1 MSFLPV
7 LFLSFCTFFLLIFLM
22 HFFSCL
28 DFCGTI
34 FRIFLLYLHVTVTRK
49 KVNLTE
55 SHQNIFDGFSKNDHS
70 LITVSSSIL
79 SWQIAEIYS
88 QLGDCIFLINTYMY
102 VLYETRRMTSSFETQ
117 CYFCSI
123 VAFLVGM
130 FATTATYCVV
140 CLL

>member
-7 LFLSFCTFFLLIFLM
+7 LFLSFCTFFPADIPHALFLLFGFFSPVLI
-22 HFFSCL
+22 FFSCL

-55 SHQNIFDGFSKNDHS
+55 SRQNIFDGFSKNDHS

-88 QLGDCIFLINTYMY
+88 QLGDCIF
-102 VLYETRRMTSSFETQ
+102 
-117 CYFCSI
+117 
-123 VAFLVGM
+123 
-130 FATTATYCVV
+130 
-140 CLL
+140 